1 MAAIDRAL
9 IPALSLTCI
18 DALLGWGLMTFDEVY
33 SSQPLVNESKG
44 IFQPVSYGSE
54 FRDLD
59 RFDRVS
65 YRVNLKLPRAYA
77 GVNSKLW
84 EKIIETA
91 NVSIPPAFYQSG
103 TATDPSGTA
112 SINRSWIPASALVSI
127 DAFVSWALCA
137 CEELYKSEPI
147 IRESPQISNLPIVVG
162 QYTDYDL
169 LRRLSGRAI
178 LKLAPGYKSIAKPLW
193 ENILPLNNTL
203 SIAQAFRA

>member
-9 IPALSLTCI
+9 IPSLALSSI
-18 DALLGWGLMTFDEVY
+18 DALLGWALMVFDEVY
-33 SSQPLVNESKG
+33 TSQPLVNESKG

-77 GVNSKLW
+77 GVASKLW
-84 EKIIETA
+84 EKITETA
-91 NVSIPPAFYQSG
+91 NVSLPPAFAQQGSP
-103 TATDPSGTA
+103 ADPSGVGA
-112 SINRSWIPASALVSI
+112 IYRSWIPSAALTSI
-127 DAFVSWALCA
+127 DALVAWALSA
-137 CEELYKSEPI
+137 CEEMYKSESI
-147 IRESPQISNLPIVVG
+147 IRESPQISNLPIVIG

-169 LRRLSGRAI
+169 FRRLSGRAI
-178 LKLAPGYKSIAKPLW
+178 LKLAPGYKSVSRPLW
-193 ENILPLNNTL
+193 ESILPLNNTI